1 MSDST
6 TPWTIQFMEV
16 SRQNTGVGSLSL
28 LQGIF
33 LTQESNQG
41 LLHCRWVLNQLSY
54 QGSPDDRELYSALC
68 NDLYEEK
75 TLKKNGFRDFPG
87 GPACRLSSPTR
98 DQTHVLCIARQT
110 PNCWTTRKVPE
121 SILFQSL
128 FLI

>member
-87 GPACRLSSPTR
+87 GPAVR
-98 DQTHVLCIARQT
+98 
-110 PNCWTTRKVPE
+110 
-121 SILFQSL
+121 SL
-128 FLI
+128 PCNAEDMGLIPGWGTKPACCN